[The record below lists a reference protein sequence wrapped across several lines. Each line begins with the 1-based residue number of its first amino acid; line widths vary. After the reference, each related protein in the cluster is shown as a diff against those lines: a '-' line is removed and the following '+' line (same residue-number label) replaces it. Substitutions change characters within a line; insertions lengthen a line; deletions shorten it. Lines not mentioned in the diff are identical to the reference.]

1 MSSMEKER
9 RWTEKYRH
17 LLQAFYFAF
26 TNGYARGYTN
36 GMIFT
41 GKSKYLCVPGLNC
54 YSCPGAIGACPIGSL
69 QAILGSNTY
78 RISLYVSGM
87 LALFGVFF
95 GRLVCGFLCPFG
107 LVQDLLYKIP
117 FPIKKKNLPAH
128 NQLKYLRYVILAVFV
143 ILLTSLIHD
152 VTGTGIPWFC
162 EWICPSGTLLA
173 GVPLMILNPEFREA
187 IGFQFFWKMGILLV
201 IMLGSVA
208 YYRPFCKYLC
218 PLGAIYGVFNPV
230 STYRLVIDK
239 EKCVNC
245 GSCQKACL
253 MDIRTN
259 QTPNSPDCI
268 RCLKCVSACPTGAI
282 DSSWNIARSKF
293 ESRLLSEEENS
304 PNPEVT
310 KTTLLAIL
318 TIIAGLATMVST
330 FKYNLDG
337 VLVYHFS
344 GLTSGRGV
352 LAYMLVTLFKG
363 IVSFFMIITGYKLF
377 INRND
382 ENAVHRFREQ
392 TRMILKFVIIIVI
405 AGIASLF
412 ADLSLLSVMFN
423 AILICPFPII
433 GLPLLASA
441 ASSTDKLV
449 QGKGSAVLWWIVFVL
464 LAVVTSYIAYISTVI
479 ILAG

>member
-1 MSSMEKER
+1 MDLPQRHFTGGSSSDDPESGISGGDRFPVFLEDGYLAGDNAGIGGLLPAFLQIPLSVGSDL
-9 RWTEKYRH
+9 WCFQSGLH
-17 LLQAFYFAF
+17 LPSGDRQRKMCQLRQLSESLSD
-26 TNGYARGYTN
+26 GYQDQSDAQQSGLYPLSQVCQRLSDRGYR
-36 GMIFT
+36 F
-41 GKSKYLCVPGLNC
+41 YLE
-54 YSCPGAIGACPIGSL
+54 YSP
-69 QAILGSNTY
+69 Q
-78 RISLYVSGM
+78 
-87 LALFGVFF
+87 
-95 GRLVCGFLCPFG
+95 
-107 LVQDLLYKIP
+107 
-117 FPIKKKNLPAH
+117 
-128 NQLKYLRYVILAVFV
+128 
-143 ILLTSLIHD
+143 
-152 VTGTGIPWFC
+152 
-162 EWICPSGTLLA
+162 
-173 GVPLMILNPEFREA
+173 
-187 IGFQFFWKMGILLV
+187 
-201 IMLGSVA
+201 
-208 YYRPFCKYLC
+208 
-218 PLGAIYGVFNPV
+218 
-230 STYRLVIDK
+230 
-239 EKCVNC
+239 
-245 GSCQKACL
+245 
-253 MDIRTN
+253 
-259 QTPNSPDCI
+259 
-268 RCLKCVSACPTGAI
+268 
-282 DSSWNIARSKF
+282 
-293 ESRLLSEEENS
+293 EENS

-392 TRMILKFVIIIVI
+392 TRMILKFMIIIVI